1 MLFLRARSGW
11 LVSFGVHRYCR
22 NDEDSIPVRTE
33 DFPYL
38 VSYNVLILY
47 VIGKFSFAL
56 TYIFNKL
63 DVNLVVMRKEFRIH
77 SNRLAANKSSFP
89 QEGNVFR
96 FNLLGVDDFVSLNM

>member
-47 VIGKFSFAL
+47 VIGKFSFPL
-56 TYIFNKL
+56 TYVFNKL
-63 DVNLVVMRKEFRIH
+63 DVNLVVMRKACRIH
-77 SNRLAANKSSFP
+77 CNRLAANKPAFP
-89 QEGNVFR
+89 QEDNVFR

>member
-1 MLFLRARSGW
+1 
-11 LVSFGVHRYCR
+11 VHRYCR

-38 VSYNVLILY
+38 GSYNVLILY
-47 VIGKFSFAL
+47 VIGKFSFPL

-63 DVNLVVMRKEFRIH
+63 DVNLLVMRKAGLIR
-77 SNRLAANKSSFP
+77 SNRLGANKSAFP
-89 QEGNVFR
+89 QEDNVFR